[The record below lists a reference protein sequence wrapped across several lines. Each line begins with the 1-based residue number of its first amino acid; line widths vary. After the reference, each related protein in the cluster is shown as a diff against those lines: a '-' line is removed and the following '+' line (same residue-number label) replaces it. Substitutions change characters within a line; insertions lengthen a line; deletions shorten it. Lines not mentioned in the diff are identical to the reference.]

1 LDYIRRNIDMTECMY
16 CEIAIHGGCLKGEC
30 TCECKGDRNKFIKE
44 QLSGKM
50 EDGSKT
56 TPAFST

>member
-1 LDYIRRNIDMTECMY
+1 MY
-16 CEIAIHGGCLKGEC
+16 CEIGIHGGCLKGTC
-30 TCECKGDRNKFIKE
+30 ICECKGDRNKFIKE

-50 EDGSKT
+50 EDGSKI